1 MKTLTKRSTAL
12 MTFLLL
18 FTGLINAQVSHTQWD
33 QLLQKYVSSKG
44 EVDYDGMKT
53 EKAKLNAYIDVL
65 KKNTPEASWKRE
77 EIMAY
82 WINAYNAFT
91 VWLILERNETKS
103 IMNIEGGKAWDLKF
117 IQLGA
122 NTYSLNN
129 IENDILR
136 KDFKEPGI
144 HFAVNCAAKSC
155 PKLNNKAF
163 TAANLAQEMNRL
175 AKEFVNNNSKN
186 QLSANAAKIS
196 KIFEWYKGDFTT
208 KGSLIDYLNKY
219 ALTSISSNAS
229 VTYMEYDWN
238 LNKK

>member
-1 MKTLTKRSTAL
+1 MKILTMRAATLI
-12 MTFLLL
+12 TFLFL
-18 FTGLINAQVSHTQWD
+18 FSSLISAQVSHTQWD
-33 QLLQKYVSSKG
+33 QLLQQHVTSKG
-44 EVDYDGMKT
+44 EVDYNGMKAD
-53 EKAKLNAYIDVL
+53 KAKLKSYIDVL
-65 KKNTPEASWKRE
+65 KKNTPEAAWKKE

-91 VWLILERNETKS
+91 IWLILERNENET

-117 IQLGA
+117 IQLGGS
-122 NTYSLNN
+122 TYSLNN

-136 KDFKEPGI
+136 KDFKEPRI

-163 TAANLAQEMNRL
+163 TAANLNQEMNRL
-175 AKEFVNNNSKN
+175 AKEFVNNSSKN
-186 QLSANAAKIS
+186 QLSPNAAKVS
-196 KIFEWYKGDFTT
+196 KIFEWYKGDFTMN
-208 KGSLIDYLNKY
+208 GSLIDYLNKY
-219 ALTSISSNAS
+219 ALTNISSNAP